1 VLDEI
6 LQERF
11 RSSRSRRNKRGLK
24 RKMRSFPIRRKSDR
38 PHPPI
43 DLLTAIRILRS
54 GP

>member
-1 VLDEI
+1 MLDEI

-24 RKMRSFPIRRKSDR
+24 RKMRSFPIRSKSDR
-38 PHPPI
+38 PLPPI
-43 DLLTAIRILRS
+43 NIETAISILGL

>member
-11 RSSRSRRNKRGLK
+11 RSSRSRRNKRRLK

-38 PHPPI
+38 PLPPI
-43 DLLTAIRILRS
+43 NIETAIRILAS

>member
-1 VLDEI
+1 MLDEI

-11 RSSRSRRNKRGLK
+11 RCSRSRRNKRGLK
-24 RKMRSFPIRRKSDR
+24 RKMRSFPIRSKSDK

-43 DLLTAIRILRS
+43 DIATAIRILRS